1 MIAQLGST
9 VRMWQVN
16 VIVNYC
22 YIGYP
27 FICFLFYVCYTVNY
41 WKAYQQVVA
50 LFNKYTP
57 DPKASNCDWII
68 GCECSKIQICQNSGL

>member
-16 VIVNYC
+16 VVVIVNYC

-27 FICFLFYVCYTVNY
+27 FIYFLFQVCYTVNY
-41 WKAYQQVVA
+41 WKTYQQVVA

-57 DPKASNCDWII
+57 DHKASNCD
-68 GCECSKIQICQNSGL
+68 